1 MKTIFHL
8 IIVVLLFITGS
19 INAADTCAVSKIDV
33 ERLPDLNIPRA
44 GHEVF
49 CVNGEITVAGGH
61 TNGFLPTPTA
71 EYYKDGE
78 WHTIPMIYTHDFGF
92 SVVLNSGKVMLGGGC
107 EKPIG
112 IGQTYVTETYDPL
125 THSFNGFCSLQRKRT
140 HASALEIDSGRVV
153 VAGNWYYDDGIE
165 LFSDPKDTH
174 ADYND
179 YRLFTYIKD
188 MSAGRAHP
196 LILRTAKDDAL
207 ILGGNGLTG
216 DSLWTSIAYS
226 LKGDSVTI
234 PLLEEWWPFS
244 NDMARSSESFI
255 GDEAKGV
262 HAYLLAVI
270 NRDGQV
276 AIAKVVNGEFTLL
289 PTACPVPMQSHG
301 ENIRYISTIIVDQK
315 VGRGYLL
322 GLSKDFQKAPEKAWR
337 WYVLAIDYT
346 KQPASL
352 TLNYTDPLPEFNSY
366 LPILTPEGNLLIAG
380 GLYHGSN
387 FTP

>member
-1 MKTIFHL
+1 M
-8 IIVVLLFITGS
+8 
-19 INAADTCAVSKIDV
+19 
-33 ERLPDLNIPRA
+33 
-44 GHEVF
+44 
-49 CVNGEITVAGGH
+49 
-61 TNGFLPTPTA
+61 
-71 EYYKDGE
+71 
-78 WHTIPMIYTHDFGF
+78 
-92 SVVLNSGKVMLGGGC
+92 SV
-107 EKPIG
+107 
-112 IGQTYVTETYDPL
+112 
-125 THSFNGFCSLQRKRT
+125 
-140 HASALEIDSGRVV
+140 
-153 VAGNWYYDDGIE
+153 
-165 LFSDPKDTH
+165 
-174 ADYND
+174 
-179 YRLFTYIKD
+179 
-188 MSAGRAHP
+188 GRAYP

-262 HAYLLAVI
+262 YAYLLAVI

-366 LPILTPEGNLLIAG
+366 LPILTSEGNLLIAG
-380 GLYHGSN
+380 GMYHGSN
-387 FTP
+387 FTPSKSVLLLRVGREPVAAESGSNLWQVAILVLAALLFVALLLYLFIYRKRRDKETKELVPQILLESPNSDSLMERINKMMEEQKPYLNSGLKVSDIAEIFDVHRNDISACINLSG